1 MRRVRRNI
9 VRFNRRWLPF
19 GGMDAARAAL
29 LGAALLA
36 GMIAA

>member
-19 GGMDAARAAL
+19 GALDAGRAAL
-29 LGAALLA
+29 LGAALA
-36 GMIAA
+36 VGMIAA